1 MVKGISGW
9 LRDKHY
15 DINLRLGNK
24 GRLDLDIEEYNA
36 ASKPADAQA
45 VARRRADA
53 HREEL
58 ALRRSLREV
67 WE

>member
-1 MVKGISGW
+1 VAKALPGW

-24 GRLDLDIEEYNA
+24 GRLDLDIAEYNA
-36 ASKPADAQA
+36 TNKPADPQA
-45 VARRRADA
+45 IARRRADA
-53 HREEL
+53 HRDEL

>member
-1 MVKGISGW
+1 MAKGISGW

-24 GRLDLDIEEYNA
+24 GRLDLDIERYNA
-36 ASKPADAQA
+36 TSIDAHPQA
-45 VARRRADA
+45 QARRRADA
-53 HREEL
+53 HRDEL